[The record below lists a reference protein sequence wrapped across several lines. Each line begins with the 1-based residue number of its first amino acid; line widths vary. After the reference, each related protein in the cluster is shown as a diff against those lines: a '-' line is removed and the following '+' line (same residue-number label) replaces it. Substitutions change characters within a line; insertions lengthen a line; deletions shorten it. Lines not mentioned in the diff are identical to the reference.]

1 MSIDLPHSGKDPMK
15 DGEIRKFIM
24 NELVSRSMAS
34 MSRRDRRKVE
44 RSMKKASLKK

>member
-1 MSIDLPHSGKDPMK
+1 MSIDLPHSGKQAMVP
-15 DGEIRKFIM
+15 EIQKM
-24 NELVSRSMAS
+24 MDELFSRSMAS

>member
-1 MSIDLPHSGKDPMK
+1 MCIDLQRSAKQP
-15 DGEIRKFIM
+15 EIQKM
-24 NELVSRSMAS
+24 MHELFSRSMAS

>member
-1 MSIDLPHSGKDPMK
+1 MSIDLPRSAKQAMVP
-15 DGEIRKFIM
+15 EIRKM
-24 NELVSRSMAS
+24 MHELLSRSMAS

>member
-1 MSIDLPHSGKDPMK
+1 MNKEQILQEPTEEELQKMMHDLFSKSI
-15 DGEIRKFIM
+15 
-24 NELVSRSMAS
+24 AS

>member
-1 MSIDLPHSGKDPMK
+1 MCIDLPHSGKDPMK
-15 DGEIRKFIM
+15 DGEIRKM
-24 NELVSRSMAS
+24 MHELLSRSMAS

>member
-1 MSIDLPHSGKDPMK
+1 MGIDLERSAQHPT
-15 DGEIRKFIM
+15 DGEIQKM
-24 NELVSRSMAS
+24 MHELFNRSMAS

>member
-1 MSIDLPHSGKDPMK
+1 MCIDLPRSGKDPMK
-15 DGEIRKFIM
+15 DGEIRKM
-24 NELVSRSMAS
+24 MHELFSRSMAS

>member
-1 MSIDLPHSGKDPMK
+1 MSIELPRSGKDPMQ
-15 DGEIRKFIM
+15 DGEIRKFM
-24 NELVSRSMAS
+24 HELFSRSMAS

>member
-1 MSIDLPHSGKDPMK
+1 MNIDSKRSAQQPPFEEMQKVMH
-15 DGEIRKFIM
+15 
-24 NELVSRSMAS
+24 ELFSRSMAS

>member
-1 MSIDLPHSGKDPMK
+1 MCIDLPRSAKQP
-15 DGEIRKFIM
+15 EIRKM
-24 NELVSRSMAS
+24 MHELYNRSMAS